1 MLMNTEYIE
10 LFRQRKWLDAFDSL
24 PLNLPKVVDV
34 APEDYVVIRVRASD
48 FNKANETK
56 RISVSIDYKAN
67 TVIVTATKKQN
78 GTSA

>member
-1 MLMNTEYIE
+1 MNMEKNYID
-10 LFRQRKWLDAFDSL
+10 LFKERKWYDAFDSL

-56 RISVSIDYKAN
+56 RVSISIDYKAN

-78 GTSA
+78 GTAN